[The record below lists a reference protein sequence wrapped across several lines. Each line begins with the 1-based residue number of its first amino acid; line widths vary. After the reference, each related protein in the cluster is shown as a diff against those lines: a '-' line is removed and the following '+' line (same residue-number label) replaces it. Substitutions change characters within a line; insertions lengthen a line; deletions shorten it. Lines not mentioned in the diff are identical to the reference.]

1 MSNKVT
7 KSLSLA
13 VGAALIGSFSVAN
26 ASTAFNLV
34 DLGTGY
40 MLAAAGEG
48 KCGEGKCGEGK
59 CGEGKCGMEKMD
71 SNKDGSVSKAESQA
85 HHDAM
90 FAGIDTNKDGSVSKA
105 EFDAHHAAKR
115 GHDKGKEGSCGG
127 DKGKEGSCGGDKGK
141 EGSCGGSR

>member
-59 CGEGKCGMEKMD
+59 CGMDKMD
-71 SNKDGSVSKAESQA
+71 ANKDGMVSKAEHQA
-85 HHDAM
+85 AADAM
-90 FAGIDTNKDGSVSKA
+90 FTAADTNKDGNVSK
-105 EFDAHHAAKR
+105 EEMEAHHK
-115 GHDKGKEGSCGG
+115 GHGDKGKEGSCGG

>member
-13 VGAALIGSFSVAN
+13 VGAALIGSFSAAN

-59 CGEGKCGMEKMD
+59 CGMEKMD
-71 SNKDGSVSKAESQA
+71 ANKDGNVSKAESQA
-85 HHDAM
+85 HHDQM
-90 FAGIDTNKDGSVSKA
+90 FASIDTNKDGNVSKA
-105 EFDAHHAAKR
+105 EFDAHHASK
-115 GHDKGKEGSCGG
+115 GHDKGKEGACGGDKGKEDACGG
-127 DKGKEGSCGGDKGK
+127 DKGKEGA
-141 EGSCGGSR
+141 CGGSR

>member
-7 KSLSLA
+7 KTLSLA
-13 VGAALIGSFSVAN
+13 VGAALIGSFSAAS

-59 CGEGKCGMEKMD
+59 CGMEKMD
-71 SNKDGSVSKAESQA
+71 TNKDGSVSKAESQA
-85 HHDAM
+85 HHDSM
-90 FAGIDTNKDGSVSKA
+90 FASIDTNKDGSVSKA
-105 EFDAHHAAKR
+105 EFDAHHAA
-115 GHDKGKEGSCGG
+115 HKGKEGSCGG